1 MGGKSRMGC
10 HCNIAMQCIVSGFIY
25 EVLLKVR
32 LVIIILL
39 CQNTTLGH
47 SVSQPSRDLRCAPKE
62 LYSGRTYKYSNNQL
76 FKYSGRTY
84 KYENVF
90 PKILV
95 SIYGAN
101 GENFLSVSDLCPV
114 NKFCCCF
121 EME

>member
-1 MGGKSRMGC
+1 MGC

-32 LVIIILL
+32 MVIIILL

-62 LYSGRTYKYSNNQL
+62 L
-76 FKYSGRTY
+76 YSGRTY